1 MKVYWKKIDDKNKI
15 IEGLRLLFNRLSD
28 VGFCYSDGYLFKDI
42 RQLSEY
48 DINS

>member
-1 MKVYWKKIDDKNKI
+1 MKKFWIKKDDKNKI

-28 VGFCYSDGYLFKDI
+28 VGFCYDDGLFKGI

>member
-1 MKVYWKKIDDKNKI
+1 LKKFWIKKDDKNKI

-28 VGFCYSDGYLFKDI
+28 VGFCYDDGLVFKDI